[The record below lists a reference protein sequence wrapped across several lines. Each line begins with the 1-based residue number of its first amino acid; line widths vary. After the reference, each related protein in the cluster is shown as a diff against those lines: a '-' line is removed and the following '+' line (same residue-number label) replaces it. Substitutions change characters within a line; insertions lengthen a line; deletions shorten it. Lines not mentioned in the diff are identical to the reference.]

1 MGWSQ
6 TRRVLLVW
14 PTRGRILTRQ
24 LDLVLLLRH
33 SLNLGVQLA
42 LVTNDPEVHFNAR
55 QLGIQTFDSIRK
67 AQETHWWRPTQ
78 NKLSRNRAQIEK
90 FAKPLSGQT
99 LRDDPNRPIRN
110 PAALPPILRL
120 GSFILGVLALLSIAA
135 IFLPSAQITLNP
147 DTQIQEIIIPVQAS
161 ASAVQVGPSGMLPI
175 QMTSAVVEGRDS
187 LPTTGSVQVPESYAT
202 GQVTFTNLTD
212 QAVTLP
218 AGTVV
223 SSPGSGFR
231 FVTDRAGKVP
241 AGPGQTLSLPVTA
254 LAPGSAANL
263 PANRIRGIEGAS
275 GVNLTV
281 TNPKP
286 TSGGSDVTSPAA
298 TPLDQ
303 SQIYN
308 HLVTALRQNAL
319 AEIQADLGPDDLLL
333 APLPSLANTL
343 EESYTPP
350 GSQPSSQLSLAL
362 RLEFQIPIVSG
373 GDLHTLAAS
382 ILDANLPDGYL
393 SMPDTLEIEHLT
405 DPGLQEDGTAR
416 WQLRARRTIQAE
428 LAADQTVYMALGNSP
443 PQARQRLMKNLALS
457 KPPDIQLRP
466 SWWPFT
472 PFLPFRISVISR

>member
-42 LVTNDPEVHFNAR
+42 LVTNDPEVQFNAR
-55 QLGIQTFDSIRK
+55 QLGIHTFDSVRR
-67 AQETHWWRPTQ
+67 AQETRWWRPTQ
-78 NKLSRNRAQIEK
+78 NKLSRNRAQIGK

-99 LRDDPNRPIRN
+99 LRDDPKRPIRN
-110 PAALPPILRL
+110 PAALPPIFRL

-147 DTQIQEIIIPVQAS
+147 DMQIQEIIIPVQAS

-175 QMTSAVVEGRDS
+175 QITSAVVEGRDS

-212 QAVTLP
+212 QVVTIP
-218 AGTVV
+218 TGTVV
-223 SSPGSGFR
+223 SSSGSGVR
-231 FVTDRAGKVP
+231 FITDRAGQVL
-241 AGPGQTLSLPVTA
+241 AGPGKTLSLPVTA

-263 PANRIRGIEGAS
+263 SVNRIRAIEGS
-275 GVNLTV
+275 LGVSLTV
-281 TNPKP
+281 TNLEPI
-286 TSGGSDVTSPAA
+286 SGGSDVTSPAP

-303 SQIYN
+303 SQVYN
-308 HLVTALRQNAL
+308 HLVAALRENAL
-319 AEIQADLGPDDLLL
+319 AEILAALSPDDLLL

-343 EESYTPP
+343 DESYDPP
-350 GSQPSSQLSLAL
+350 GSQPSSQISLAL
-362 RLEFQIPIVSG
+362 RLEFKAPVVSG
-373 GDLHTLAAS
+373 DDLHKLAAS

-405 DPGLQEDGTAR
+405 DPVLQEDGTAR

-466 SWWPFT
+466 PWWPFT